1 MTMWASDL
9 QSDSD
14 LDSIRNSCD
23 VFLTKVYL
31 FVPFLLLSCYV
42 VHLHYNANFSDQC
55 VTQTSTCLSMQIV
68 LPAACFAQREIIVT
82 KTWLQK

>member
-31 FVPFLLLSCYV
+31 FVSCYV